1 MQKSDSVQKTSFIKQ
16 HFKAIASAAVVL
28 IPTIYTTLFLGS
40 MWDPYGSID
49 DLPVAVVNH
58 DQPVEYEGK
67 TLDVGGE
74 FVKKLNDNASLDFHF
89 VDDKKATEG
98 LADGTYYMVISVPSD
113 FSENAATLMDDTPKK
128 MTLQYSTNPGT
139 NYIASKMSESALT
152 KIEKEISA
160 SVTKEYA
167 ETIFEQLGDIGSG
180 MTDAADGAGELQDGI
195 KKLSDGNNTITDN
208 LNILA
213 DSTLTFTDGAKTLEN
228 GLKTYTD
235 GVVTVNSGAGT
246 LADGMKQ
253 LSDGTDSLTAGASAL
268 KSGTSDLYDG
278 VNAYTNGAASALSG
292 AQQLYGNS
300 EALRSGAADL
310 TNGTKKLQD
319 GSAAI
324 TSGLG
329 QLSSSLNSSL
339 SKENMTQIQQL
350 DEGLTQIQQG
360 ISKLNTAISE
370 SELPDTSGIV
380 QTLTQ
385 SLTSIGTQAQ
395 DAGLQ
400 LQTLQ
405 SAIASMKQTQA
416 FQSLDPASQQE
427 LAGCFTEPMT
437 SLASDIQS
445 IGSEVSSLSQT
456 LQGMDLSDSGDT
468 MTTLKKSVAALDT
481 AAKKAIPG
489 AQQTISSLSNGM
501 KSVQQAVDGQLL
513 PGAQQISSGLNQLSD
528 GSATLSGGISAYTGG
543 VSDLESG
550 LKQLNANSVQLNNGA
565 KQLRDGAKELTEKLP
580 TLTNAVSQLKD
591 GSEQLAKG
599 TKELAANNA
608 ALLAGVSQ
616 LSDGAG
622 QIHDGAG
629 KLADASE
636 EMGKG
641 ITAVSDGTVELK
653 NALGDGAD
661 EINNINDTDLTYDMM
676 SAPISSEE
684 TFAAPVETNGNAM
697 AAYMMAV
704 GLWVAGL
711 AFCVMLSP
719 HDQKIKGLNA
729 KKAWA
734 GQIVKLWGLAILQA
748 LIMVFA
754 LMLFNGFRPDD
765 LMTVILIACL
775 SSIAFL
781 TLEYCVNFY
790 LGIVGSFVLLVFMV
804 LQLSG
809 CAGTYPKELSNGFY
823 QFINP
828 LMPFTYTVHGFR
840 SGIASGLSVTSDCI
854 VLSAIA
860 IVFAGLLLI
869 GFSSRQK
876 KQEAQNTEQVKVS
889 GNPIHA

>member
-1 MQKSDSVQKTSFIKQ
+1 MQKSDSVQKTSFIKK

-49 DLPVAVVNH
+49 DLPVAVVNN

-74 FVKKLNDNASLDFHF
+74 FVKKLSDNSQLDFHF

-98 LADGTYYMVISVPSD
+98 LADGTYYMVINVPSD
-113 FSENAATLMDDTPKK
+113 FSENASTLMDDTPKK

-152 KIEKEISA
+152 QIEKEISA

-167 ETIFEQLGDIGSG
+167 ETLFEQLGSIGSG
-180 MTDAADGAGELQDGI
+180 MTDAADGAGELKDGM
-195 KKLSDGNNTITDN
+195 KKLSDGNSAITDN

-213 DSTLTFTDGAKTLEN
+213 ESTLTFTDGAKTLEN

-246 LADGMKQ
+246 LADGMKE
-253 LSDGTDSLTAGASAL
+253 LSDGTDSLADGASAL
-268 KSGTSDLYDG
+268 KNGTSDLYNG
-278 VNAYTNGAASALSG
+278 VSAYTNGAASALSG
-292 AQQLYGNS
+292 AQQLHGNS
-300 EALRSGAADL
+300 DTLRSGAADL
-310 TNGTKKLQD
+310 KNGTKKLQD
-319 GSAAI
+319 GSAAM
-324 TSGLG
+324 TSGLS
-329 QLSSSLNSSL
+329 QLSSSLSSSL
-339 SKENMTQIQQL
+339 SKENMAQIQQL
-350 DEGLTQIQQG
+350 DDGLTQIQEG
-360 ISKLNTAISE
+360 IAKLNTAINNNDS
-370 SELPDTSGIV
+370 SDTSGTL

-385 SLTSIGTQAQ
+385 SLSNIGSQAQ
-395 DAGLQ
+395 DAGVQ
-400 LQTLQ
+400 LQSLQ
-405 SAIASMKQTQA
+405 TAIASMKQTQA
-416 FQSLDPASQQE
+416 FQSLDAAAQQE
-427 LAGCFTEPMT
+427 LTGCFSGPIT
-437 SLASDIQS
+437 SLASDIQN
-445 IGSEVSSLSQT
+445 IGTEVSGLSQT
-456 LQGMDLSDSGDT
+456 LQNMDISGSDDS
-468 MTTLKKSVAALDT
+468 MTTLKKSVAELES

-489 AQQTISSLSNGM
+489 AQKTIDSLSSGM
-501 KSVQQAVDGQLL
+501 ESVQQVVDGQLL
-513 PGAQQISSGLNQLSD
+513 PGAQQISAGLSQLSD
-528 GSATLSGGISAYTGG
+528 GSSVLSGGISAYTGG
-543 VSDLESG
+543 VSDLQNG
-550 LKQLNANSVQLNNGA
+550 LEQLNANSDQLNNGA
-565 KQLRDGAKELTEKLP
+565 KQLRDGANELTEKLP
-580 TLTNAVSQLKD
+580 TLTSAVSQLKD
-591 GSEQLAKG
+591 GSEKLAKG
-599 TKELAANNA
+599 TKELAANNE
-608 ALLAGVSQ
+608 ALLKGVSQ
-616 LSDGAG
+616 LSEGADKI
-622 QIHDGAG
+622 QDGAG
-629 KLADASE
+629 KLADASA
-636 EMGKG
+636 EMGDG
-641 ITAVSDGTVELK
+641 ITAASDGTIKLQ
-653 NALGDGAD
+653 NSLSDGAD
-661 EINNINDTDLTYDMM
+661 EINSINDTDLTYDML

-719 HDQKIKGLNA
+719 HEQKIKGPNA

-734 GQIVKLWGLAILQA
+734 GQIARLWGLAILQA

-765 LMTVILIACL
+765 LITVIIIACL

-809 CAGTYPKELSNGFY
+809 CAGTYPKELSYGFY

-840 SGIASGLSVTSDCI
+840 SGIASGLSITVDCI
-854 VLSAIA
+854 VLLSIA
-860 IVFAGLLLI
+860 IVFAGLLLF
-869 GFSSRQK
+869 GFKSRLE
-876 KQEAQNTEQVKVS
+876 KQEMENMKQITAS
-889 GNPIHA
+889 SNPVHA